1 MKWSTEERQ
10 QFLRGLDGF
19 ERIVVTFYRLLLGVI
34 VAAVVAVVAFVIIR
48 RPWGDGNQGEWFYF
62 SIAVLL
68 VLGWA
73 VGQFVMLGRRQ
84 RREPPLASLRS
95 STEDGVR
102 RWEFRFGR
110 GAGES
115 HQEPIASDDDV
126 QFGFSKS
133 FEVPLASL
141 PAGMLPDEEALA
153 CLEREFQRGVPIDD
167 ACGLVQPAFADW
179 NEREREAYRLYVTKL
194 LDERRLSGSV
204 GGQIGRA

>member
-1 MKWSTEERQ
+1 MDGVERV
-10 QFLRGLDGF
+10 
-19 ERIVVTFYRLLLGVI
+19 VVTFYRLLLGVV

-73 VGQFVMLGRRQ
+73 IGQFVMLGRRQ
-84 RREPPLASLRS
+84 RRERPLASLHS

-110 GAGES
+110 AAGES
-115 HQEPIASDDDV
+115 QEDPRAGSGEFR
-126 QFGFSKS
+126 FGFSKS

-141 PAGMLPDEEALA
+141 PSGMLPDEEALA
-153 CLEREFQRGVPIDD
+153 CLERELERGMEIDE
-167 ACGLVQPAFADW
+167 ACRLVQPAFADW
-179 NEREREAYRLYVTKL
+179 NEREREAYRLYVTDL
-194 LDERRLSGSV
+194 LKQRRMADSMD
-204 GGQIGRA
+204 

>member
-19 ERIVVTFYRLLLGVI
+19 ERVVVTFYRLLLGVI

-73 VGQFVMLGRRQ
+73 IGQFVMLGRRQ
-84 RREPPLASLRS
+84 RRERPLASLHS

-110 GAGES
+110 AVGES
-115 HQEPIASDDDV
+115 HENAGGGDGEFR
-126 QFGFSKS
+126 FGLSKS

-153 CLEREFQRGVPIDD
+153 CLERELQRGVAIDE
-167 ACGLVQPAFADW
+167 ACTLVQPAFADW

-194 LDERRLSGSV
+194 LDERRLSGAA
-204 GGQIGRA
+204 GRQIERA

>member
-1 MKWSTEERQ
+1 TDEREE
-10 QFLRGLDGF
+10 FLRGLDGV
-19 ERIVVTFYRLLLGVI
+19 ERVVAGFYRLLLGAI
-34 VAAVVAVVAFVIIR
+34 VAAVVAVVVFVTIR
-48 RPWGDGNQGEWFYF
+48 RPWGNGNQGEWFYF

-84 RREPPLASLRS
+84 RRERPLASLHS

-110 GAGES
+110 AAGES
-115 HQEPIASDDDV
+115 HENAGGADGEFR
-126 QFGFSKS
+126 FGFSKS

-141 PAGMLPDEEALA
+141 PAGMLPDEESLA
-153 CLEREFQRGVPIDD
+153 CLERELQRGIEIEE
-167 ACGLVQPAFADW
+167 ACTLVQPAFADW

-194 LDERRLSGSV
+194 LDERRLSGSAA
-204 GGQIGRA
+204 GQIGRA